1 MSNCTSPLGTGTR
14 IWASVERY
22 DPEEGHGVLV
32 PGDGLPGMVCRR
44 PALAAVGLETLL
56 AGATVECEAVEGE
69 HGLEVSRIH
78 AVHFSMASPG
88 AASPER
94 AVSGAPASPVPG
106 GDGSARRVRGAVK
119 WFMPAKGYGF
129 LEPDDGSADVFCHL
143 GVVQASGHET
153 LPQGAVVECEIV
165 RAERGPQASRI
176 LSVGPPAPGAVHARP
191 RRDAPVP
198 RANGA
203 APAEI
208 METPGTV
215 KFYDPVRGFGFVAPD
230 GGGPDVFVHAS
241 VLEHCGMADPV
252 PGQRVYVRAENAP
265 RGLQATSVQPL

>member
-1 MSNCTSPLGTGTR
+1 MSNYTSPLGTGTR
-14 IWASVERY
+14 IRASVERY
-22 DPEEGHGVLV
+22 DPAEGHGVLV
-32 PGDGLPGMVCRR
+32 PGDGSPGMVCRR
-44 PALAAVGLETLL
+44 PALAAAGLETLL
-56 AGATVECEAVEGE
+56 VGATVECEAVEGE
-69 HGLEVSRIH
+69 DGLEVSRIH
-78 AVHFSMASPG
+78 AVRFSMASPD
-88 AASPER
+88 R

-106 GDGSARRVRGAVK
+106 GDGSARRVRGTVK

-165 RAERGPQASRI
+165 QAERGPQASRI

-203 APAEI
+203 APAEVV
-208 METPGTV
+208 ETPGTV

-241 VLEHCGMADPV
+241 ILERCGMTDPV

-265 RGLQATSVQPL
+265 RGLQARNVEPL